1 MTWDALI
8 YLHLVNIL
16 VFCPK
21 PLELDFELVSRFPLR
36 TQNSCLFQ
44 QNRNSSQMSAVLPQ
58 HWIPRQLYWHAKYSE
73 SSPQPCQHRRVTARL
88 GGVDLQVPFVD
99 THIWLGTPEA
109 ADGEPEE
116 ESKAPRPF
124 PSLLLSQIQ
133 LPTPC
138 LELIYG
144 RVGGTLWCVPGVSS
158 NFRERDPSPAP
169 T

>member
-8 YLHLVNIL
+8 YLHVVNFP

-21 PLELDFELVSRFPLR
+21 PLELDFETVSRFPLR

-73 SSPQPCQHRRVTARL
+73 SSPQPCQHGRVTAGL

-99 THIWLGTPEA
+99 THIWLRTPGA
-109 ADGEPEE
+109 ADGNLRR
-116 ESKAPRPF
+116 KAKHPDPSHHFYSPKFNLFGAYLRQGRGNSLVCPRC
-124 PSLLLSQIQ
+124 L
-133 LPTPC
+133 
-138 LELIYG
+138 LELQG
-144 RVGGTLWCVPGVSS
+144 
-158 NFRERDPSPAP
+158 A
-169 T
+169 